1 MWQII
6 RRIIKKKQFFNNLN
20 QEIQLAVEKDVKKIF
35 CEIGEEKVYAIALVT
50 DSDCITLY
58 MAINTYEYMK
68 KKDEQYIKM
77 LEGRVPEEKIKRV
90 KEGSDS
96 FTKWIPAEWGY
107 SDDKNSELTKISRK
121 LYQKEEANPTE
132 YAQYKSL
139 FFETVTSSFK
149 EIIEK
154 NIFGTNAEETT
165 YFVSISDGEGIYEI
179 ENYSAKLLNSDTIF
193 EQFLN
198 RMNRE
203 E

>member
-1 MWQII
+1 M
-6 RRIIKKKQFFNNLN
+6 KQFFCDLS

-35 CEIGEEKVYAIALVT
+35 REIGEEKVYAIALVT

-58 MAINTYEYMK
+58 MAINTYEYLK

-77 LEGRVPEEKIKRV
+77 LEGTVAEEKIKRV

-107 SDDKNSELTKISRK
+107 SDGKNSELTKIGRK
-121 LYQKEEANPTE
+121 LYKKEKSNPTE

-154 NIFGTNAEETT
+154 KIFGTNDEETT
-165 YFVSISDGEGIYEI
+165 YFISISDGEGIYEI
-179 ENYSAKLLNSDTIF
+179 ENYSAKLLNSDTIY

-198 RMNRE
+198 RMNCE

>member
-1 MWQII
+1 M
-6 RRIIKKKQFFNNLN
+6 KQFFCDLS

-35 CEIGEEKVYAIALVT
+35 REIGEEKVYAIALVT

-58 MAINTYEYMK
+58 MAINTYEYLK

-77 LEGRVPEEKIKRV
+77 LEGTVAEEKIKRV

-107 SDDKNSELTKISRK
+107 SDGKNSKLTKIGRK
-121 LYQKEEANPTE
+121 LYKKEESNPTE

-154 NIFGTNAEETT
+154 KIFGTNDEETT
-165 YFVSISDGEGIYEI
+165 YFISISDGEGIYEI
-179 ENYSAKLLNSDTIF
+179 ENYSAKLLNSDTIY

-198 RMNRE
+198 RMNCE